1 MDATTLARCT
11 GARIDRAQAML
22 DPITKAMAAYG
33 IDQTRDRTGMFLAN
47 VGHESG
53 GLKWLSEIWGP
64 TDTQKRYEGR
74 ADLGNT
80 RPGDGSLYRGRG
92 LLQTTG
98 RANYRKLTERLKS
111 RLGEDLVPDF
121 EVSPELLQSPK
132 WAAMSAADYVDMRNL
147 NAMAD
152 RGAFVDYCAG
162 INGRNRSTGLPN
174 GIEDRLRLWSAAQN
188 ALST

>member
-22 DPITKAMAAYG
+22 DPITNAMAAYD
-33 IDQTRDRTGMFLAN
+33 ISTPARIGMFLAN

-80 RPGDGSLYRGRG
+80 HPGDGSLYRGRG

-98 RANYRKLTERLKS
+98 RANYRKLTQRLKA
-111 RLGEDLVPDF
+111 RLGDDLVPDF

-132 WAAMSAADYVDMRNL
+132 WASISAADYWGMRNL
-147 NAMAD
+147 NAKAD
-152 RGAFVDYCAG
+152 AG
-162 INGRNRSTGLPN
+162 DFYGVVRAINGGLN
-174 GIEDRLRLWSAAQN
+174 GIEERTRLWAAAQQV
-188 ALST
+188 L